1 MRLRRKTILAVVI
14 SILCCNLIV
23 EAQAPENKKSDSCPD
38 SPRIMRV
45 SPKVLKAQATH
56 SVDMQLPKDCHC
68 TGKVV
73 VRLLV
78 SEDGSVKCARYK
90 EGCSLLRK
98 AALVASRQW
107 MFKAMKLSD
116 TPVKYYGDL
125 EFDISGQTGKRK
137 VSSKRLQ

>member
-1 MRLRRKTILAVVI
+1 MRLKREIILAVVI

-23 EAQAPENKKSDSCPD
+23 EAQAPGNKKSDSCPD
-38 SPRIMRV
+38 NPRIMQV
-45 SPKVLKAQATH
+45 SPKVLKDRATH
-56 SVDMQLPKDCHC
+56 SVEIQLPKDCHC

-78 SEDGSVKCARYK
+78 NEDGSVKCARYK

-107 MFKAMKLSD
+107 MFNPMKLSD

-125 EFDISGQTGKRK
+125 EFDISGQTGKK
-137 VSSKRLQ
+137 EGV